1 MKEQEEKWKGNEC
14 SLMTDAWFDRNR
26 RSIMNLCVNCKVGT
40 CFISSIESSEEA
52 HTAKYKFEYVDK
64 YIGEIGSGN
73 VIQVVTDNTSNN
85 NNNYDKQQITITI
98 TINANVHLSNKGK
111 PNARGS
117 H

>member
-26 RSIMNLCVNCKVGT
+26 RSIMNLCVNCKAGT
-40 CFISSIESSEEA
+40 CFISSMESSEEA

-73 VIQVVTDNTSNN
+73 VIQVVTDNASNN
-85 NNNYDKQQITITI
+85 MAAAKLLK
-98 TINANVHLSNKGK
+98 VKR
-111 PNARGS
+111 PNIF
-117 H
+117 